1 MIRVLPCL
9 NIADSNWA
17 LFGLGV
23 FAELS
28 KGFGKWVYRLTLARW
43 YYNYAWGWVIGYFLS
58 TFSMIVTI
66 YYLMGLQ
73 RLLSFPV
80 FVGGTGILL
89 IGGGWILGK
98 ILVKRFKIQPIE
110 NYISSEVNPFT
121 NAALSAKERVY
132 WNALVVL
139 LKREHAR
146 APDPEVAKC
155 VDQMNMYIKGQ
166 VPFNFDELDNFE
178 LGETTDPQSPL
189 NREVT
194 KWSTPAQI
202 EEASGQTTVDT

>member
-1 MIRVLPCL
+1 M
-9 NIADSNWA
+9 
-17 LFGLGV
+17 
-23 FAELS
+23 S

-43 YYNYAWGWVIGYFLS
+43 YYNYAWGWIIGYFLS

-73 RLLSFPV
+73 QLFSFPL
-80 FVGGTGILL
+80 FLGATGILL

-98 ILVKRFKIQPIE
+98 TLVKHFKVQPIE

-178 LGETTDPQSPL
+178 FGETSESQSPM
-189 NREVT
+189 NRESA
-194 KWSTPAQI
+194 KWSSQDTVESKA
-202 EEASGQTTVDT
+202 GQNSV

>member
-1 MIRVLPCL
+1 M
-9 NIADSNWA
+9 
-17 LFGLGV
+17 
-23 FAELS
+23 S

-73 RLLSFPV
+73 RLFSFPA
-80 FVGGTGILL
+80 FLGATGLLL

-98 ILVKRFKIQPIE
+98 VLVKHFKIQPIE

-146 APDPEVAKC
+146 DPDPEVAKC

-178 LGETTDPQSPL
+178 LGETIEQQPTL
-189 NREVT
+189 NRE
-194 KWSTPAQI
+194 I
-202 EEASGQTTVDT
+202 ASRTSPDSVNEGQGSSPI

>member
-1 MIRVLPCL
+1 M
-9 NIADSNWA
+9 
-17 LFGLGV
+17 
-23 FAELS
+23 S

-43 YYNYAWGWVIGYFLS
+43 YYNYAWGWIIGYFLS

-73 RLLSFPV
+73 NLFSFP
-80 FVGGTGILL
+80 FFLGFTGLILV
-89 IGGGWILGK
+89 GGGWVLGK
-98 ILVKRFKIQPIE
+98 LLVKRFKVQPIE
-110 NYISSEVNPFT
+110 NYISSEINPFT

-178 LGETTDPQSPL
+178 LVETSESDRPL
-189 NREVT
+189 NMEAR
-194 KWSTPAQI
+194 KWSGSEDIATR
-202 EEASGQTTVDT
+202 SG

>member
-1 MIRVLPCL
+1 MG
-9 NIADSNWA
+9 SS
-17 LFGLGV
+17 GV
-23 FAELS
+23 LS
-28 KGFGKWVYRLTLARW
+28 KGFSRWIYRLTLARW
-43 YYNYAWGWVIGYFLS
+43 YYNYAWGWIIGYFLS

-73 RLLSFPV
+73 HFFSFPL
-80 FVGGTGILL
+80 FLGASGILL
-89 IGGGWILGK
+89 IGGGWVLGK
-98 ILVKRFKIQPIE
+98 LLVKRFKIQPIE

-166 VPFNFDELDNFE
+166 VPFNFDELDNFA
-178 LGETTDPQSPL
+178 LGETSEPAAPL
-189 NREVT
+189 NREAA
-194 KWSTPAQI
+194 KWSGTGTI
-202 EEASGQTTVDT
+202 EDNGAETAV

>member
-1 MIRVLPCL
+1 M
-9 NIADSNWA
+9 
-17 LFGLGV
+17 
-23 FAELS
+23 S
-28 KGFGKWVYRLTLARW
+28 KGFSKWVYRLTLARW
-43 YYNYAWGWVIGYFLS
+43 YYNYAWGWIIGYFLS

-73 RLLSFPV
+73 RFFSFTL
-80 FVGGTGILL
+80 FLGAAGILL
-89 IGGGWILGK
+89 IGGGWVLGK
-98 ILVKRFKIQPIE
+98 LLVKRFKIQPME

-155 VDQMNMYIKGQ
+155 VDQLNMYIKGQ
-166 VPFNFDELDNFE
+166 VPFNFDELDNFA
-178 LGETTDPQSPL
+178 LGEASESNGPL
-189 NREVT
+189 NREAA
-194 KWSTPAQI
+194 KWSAAENVQKGDA
-202 EEASGQTTVDT
+202 ETTV

>member
-1 MIRVLPCL
+1 M
-9 NIADSNWA
+9 
-17 LFGLGV
+17 
-23 FAELS
+23 S
-28 KGFGKWVYRLTLARW
+28 KGFSRWIYRLTLARW
-43 YYNYAWGWVIGYFLS
+43 YYNYAWGWIIGYFLS

-73 RLLSFPV
+73 HFFSFPL
-80 FVGGTGILL
+80 FLGASGILL
-89 IGGGWILGK
+89 IGGGWVLGK
-98 ILVKRFKIQPIE
+98 LLVKRFKIQPIE

-166 VPFNFDELDNFE
+166 VPFNFDELDNFA
-178 LGETTDPQSPL
+178 LGEASEPTTPL
-189 NREVT
+189 NREAA
-194 KWSTPAQI
+194 KWSGTGRI
-202 EEASGQTTVDT
+202 EDSGA